1 MKVLSVLTALQ
12 GLGYV
17 YNSIFNLSHS
27 NIFKYVQFLMSPYY
41 HLTGIILG
49 SLLFITGIGMWF
61 RKRYSYY
68 LTIVLYSV
76 LIINGLVGIVLMMM
90 AKEIVPLILII
101 FILTLFFIIIRY
113 TQKNRTLFK

>member
-17 YNSIFNLSHS
+17 YNSIFNLSHG
-27 NIFKYVQFLMSPYY
+27 NMFKYVQFLMSPYY

-49 SLLFITGIGMWF
+49 LLLFITGIGMWF

-90 AKEIVPLILII
+90 AKEIGPSILII

-113 TQKNRTLFK
+113 KQKNRNLF